1 MRKKGKN
8 FAITIKKQEDLKR
21 IALRLKEVDYPAYI
35 LWSISIGTGFRGG
48 DLVKLTVSD
57 INEALSTGKISILEE
72 KTEYSRKK
80 KFEREEKLPNKLK
93 KLLTEYVYRKSDAA
107 YLYPAPRGNGE
118 GELKEHIRRDKLGKI
133 FKEVVEELGISKK
146 SDAVGTHTPRKS
158 YGYRQYITH
167 KRDIN
172 YVQRL
177 FGHSKA
183 DTTLSY
189 IGVDDEISENAAETM
204 NDCIF

>member
-8 FAITIKKQEDLKR
+8 SAITIKNPEDLKR
-21 IALRLKEVDYPAYI
+21 IALRLREIDYPAYI

-57 INEALSTGKISILEE
+57 IKRAIPKGKISILEE
-72 KTEYSRKK
+72 KTEHSRKQ
-80 KFEREEKLPNKLK
+80 KFEREEVLPPNLIKILSD
-93 KLLTEYVYRKSDAA
+93 YIYGKSDAA
-107 YLYPAPRGNGE
+107 YLYPAPRAKGKGD
-118 GELKEHIRRDKLGKI
+118 LKQHIRRDRLGKI
-133 FKEVVEELGISKK
+133 FKSVIKELGISDG
-146 SDAVGTHTPRKS
+146 SVGTHTPRKA

-167 KRDIN
+167 DKDIN

-177 FGHSKA
+177 FGHTKT

-189 IGVDDEISENAAETM
+189 IGVDDDIANDAAKTM
-204 NDCIF
+204 NDYIF